1 MGWGGRRSEFGLM
14 LPSSLSQG
22 QNFCKTKT
30 GGEKEKFREET
41 EFGSKSVPVA
51 TGEVGLCQ

>member
-1 MGWGGRRSEFGLM
+1 MGGRRSEFGLM

-30 GGEKEKFREET
+30 GGEKEKFRGGET
-41 EFGSKSVPVA
+41 EFESKSVPVA
-51 TGEVGLCQ
+51 TGELGLCQ